1 METTLPS
8 LGFVLRL
15 STFSCCFFFFSFFFA
30 IIRLPPLLFFALAK
44 AIFIFINKSLRKN
57 EIGLRKLVYKT
68 WRKITVSRTE
78 TREQNYKQQR
88 QQQHAQQHRHN
99 NNKYR
104 NNNNVKEKNDK
115 PLGKER

>member
-8 LGFVLRL
+8 LGFVLCL
-15 STFSCCFFFFSFFFA
+15 STSSSFFFFLFA
-30 IIRLPPLLFFALAK
+30 IILLPPLLFFALAE

-78 TREQNYKQQR
+78 TREQNYKQQIQ
-88 QQQHAQQHRHN
+88 QQQHTQTKRTTTAR
-99 NNKYR
+99 KTTTTTVR
-104 NNNNVKEKNDK
+104 KK
-115 PLGKER
+115 